1 MDSCRDFESLI
12 DRAQVED
19 LAPAERDR
27 LLEHLESCEACSE
40 VFDLLGRVRGEADL
54 SGPSAEELAGVR
66 HAVLAEL
73 GSPAR
78 PASRRRPTAAGG
90 RWRRMALAAG
100 LGLVLVGGGVALGL
114 RLAAPGRAGASAA
127 GRGALSDDRQLA
139 AAIREAAVRNRRFE
153 DVENSPFVYSNVA
166 IEKAPGE
173 RLRLSF
179 DVARH
184 LDLELAESDPLA
196 SEILVQ
202 ALVESSAIGTR
213 IQVIG
218 LAGEAMSPKVKRA
231 ILVAMG
237 SDENLGVRLSAQAKL
252 AAAGDDPEISAAMLA
267 VLEKEPSVQMRLAAI
282 DYLTRNHVHP
292 EVLER
297 AIGAGPEA
305 GEGAVYVRAQPYLRS
320 HGS

>member
-1 MDSCRDFESLI
+1 MESCRDFESLI
-12 DRAQVED
+12 DRAQLED
-19 LAPAERDR
+19 LAESERDR
-27 LLEHLESCEACSE
+27 LLEHLEGCDACSE
-40 VFDLLGRVRGEADL
+40 LFDLLGRVRGEADL
-54 SGPSAEELAGVR
+54 SGPSADELGAMR
-66 HAVLAEL
+66 RAVLAEL
-73 GSPAR
+73 GLPSR
-78 PASRRRPTAAGG
+78 PASRRQPTAAAG
-90 RWRRMALAAG
+90 RWSRWALAAA

-114 RLAAPGRAGASAA
+114 RLAGPGRAGA
-127 GRGALSDDRQLA
+127 GADGGGVLSDDRRLA
-139 AAIREAAVRNRRFE
+139 TEIREAAVRNRRFE

-166 IEKAPGE
+166 IEKAAGG

-202 ALVESSAIGTR
+202 ALVESSTIGTR

-252 AAAGDDPEISAAMLA
+252 AASAGDPEISAAMLA
-267 VLEKEPSVQMRLAAI
+267 VLEREPSVQMRLAAI
-282 DYLTRNHVHP
+282 DYLTRNDVRP